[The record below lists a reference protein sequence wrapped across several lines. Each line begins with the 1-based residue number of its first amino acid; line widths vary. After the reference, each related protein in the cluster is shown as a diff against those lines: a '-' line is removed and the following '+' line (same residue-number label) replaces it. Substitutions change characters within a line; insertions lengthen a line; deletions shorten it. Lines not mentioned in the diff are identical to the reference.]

1 MQFWNHCFHKPKFLV
16 LSTLQHMTALGSRKG
31 FPGSTAGNAE
41 GAGDLCL
48 FLACPQKE
56 RGLKTLIYFY
66 FHFNGFSLGN

>member
-1 MQFWNHCFHKPKFLV
+1 
-16 LSTLQHMTALGSRKG
+16 MTALGSRKG